1 MFITLKM
8 NKILLPLAFL
18 FAFCGTTKK
27 VEEPINDAPA
37 WVKNYPVIDGY
48 YVGIGIADKSSH
60 PQDYIQLAQ
69 QNALQNLSTQIKVNI
84 ATESVFLQMEREY
97 GFEEEFKSNIK
108 VKAQE
113 YIEGYE
119 MAGTFTQKNE
129 YWVYYR
135 LNIEKHNEIQKAKK
149 FEAIELSKN
158 YFDQAN
164 DSYNKP
170 KERYINFVSA
180 LSILKPYLS
189 DPLYTEYNRKNV
201 FLGNEI
207 ISSFRSFVDD
217 FRINYIGKKL
227 KIMIGDKVGN
237 IDMRVTHKDLPLKNV
252 NLNISSSILQVE
264 KISKT
269 TDENGIF
276 TVTIPKIV
284 STEPVQKMY
293 VSINF
298 EDWINE
304 STQDSFI
311 KKLIESVQTHQINI
325 PVYVYTPNIYVVSQ
339 EKHFNKEKVSPQL
352 KFAAESA
359 LNKLGFTPVSNKKD
373 ADLYMSI
380 FSNTE
385 KGQSINGQ
393 KMFTA
398 YLNLTIQVKDK
409 NDLIVFSDQA
419 NKIKGIQLDME
430 QANSDAYKRAKEE
443 IENTIIPNFVN
454 SFVK

>member
-1 MFITLKM
+1 M
-8 NKILLPLAFL
+8 NRLLLPLAFL

-27 VEEPINDAPA
+27 VEEPINVAPA
-37 WVKNYPVIDGY
+37 WVQNYPVIEGY
-48 YVGIGIADKSSH
+48 YVGIGIADKSTH
-60 PQDYIQLAQ
+60 PEEFIQVAQ

-108 VKAQE
+108 VKADE
-113 YIEGYE
+113 FIEGYE

-135 LNIEKHNEIQKAKK
+135 LNIEKHNEIQEARK
-149 FEAIELSKN
+149 FEAMELSKSYLN
-158 YFDQAN
+158 EAN

-170 KERYINFVSA
+170 QERYINFVSA

-189 DPLYTEYNRKNV
+189 DPLYTEYDRKNV

-217 FRINYIGKKL
+217 FRIKYVGKKI
-227 KIMIGDKVGN
+227 KVMIGDEVGDIKIQVN
-237 IDMRVTHKDLPLKNV
+237 HNQQPLKNV
-252 NLNISSSILQVE
+252 KLNISSSIMQVE
-264 KISKT
+264 KFSKT
-269 TDENGIF
+269 TDENGLF
-276 TVTIPKIV
+276 TVIVPKIT
-284 STEPVQKMY
+284 SADAIQKMF

-304 STQDSFI
+304 STSDAFI
-311 KKLIESVQTHQINI
+311 KKLIESIQTHQINI
-325 PVYVYTPNIYVVSQ
+325 PAYVYTPNIYVVSQ
-339 EKHFNKEKVSPQL
+339 EKHFNKEKVSTEL

-359 LNKLGFTPVSNKKD
+359 LNKLGFTAVSNKKD
-373 ADLYMSI
+373 ADLFMSI

-385 KGQSINGQ
+385 KGQVINGQ

-398 YLNLTIQVKDK
+398 FLNLTIQVKDN
-409 NDLIVFSDQA
+409 NDLIVFSDQV
-419 NKIKGIQLDME
+419 NKIKGIQLDIE
-430 QANSDAYKRAKEE
+430 SANSDAYKGAKEE
-443 IENTIIPNFVN
+443 IENSVIPNFVN

>member
-1 MFITLKM
+1 M
-8 NKILLPLAFL
+8 NRLLLPLAFL

-27 VEEPINDAPA
+27 VEEPINIAPA
-37 WVKNYPVIDGY
+37 WVQNYPVIEGY
-48 YVGIGIADKSSH
+48 YVGIGIADKSTH
-60 PQDYIQLAQ
+60 PEEFIQVAQ

-108 VKAQE
+108 VKADE

-135 LNIEKHNEIQKAKK
+135 LNIEKHNEIQEARK
-149 FEAIELSKN
+149 FEAMELSKSYLN
-158 YFDQAN
+158 EAN

-170 KERYINFVSA
+170 QERYINFVSA

-189 DPLYTEYNRKNV
+189 DPLYTEYDRKNV

-217 FRINYIGKKL
+217 FRMKYVGKKI
-227 KIMIGDKVGN
+227 KVMIGDEVGDIKIQVN
-237 IDMRVTHKDLPLKNV
+237 HNQQPLKNV
-252 NLNISSSILQVE
+252 KLNISSSIMQVE
-264 KISKT
+264 KFSET

-276 TVTIPKIV
+276 TVIVPKIT
-284 STEPVQKMY
+284 SAEAIQKMF

-304 STQDSFI
+304 STSDEFI
-311 KKLIESVQTHQINI
+311 KKLIESIQTHQINI
-325 PVYVYTPNIYVVSQ
+325 PAYVYTPNIYVVSH
-339 EKHFNKEKVSPQL
+339 EKHFNKEKVSTEL

-359 LNKLGFTPVSNKKD
+359 LNKLGFTAVSNKKD
-373 ADLYMSI
+373 ADLFMSI

-385 KGQSINGQ
+385 KGQVINGQ

-398 YLNLTIQVKDK
+398 YLNLTIQVKDN
-409 NDLIVFSDQA
+409 NDLIVFSDQV
-419 NKIKGIQLDME
+419 NKIKGIQLDIE
-430 QANSDAYKRAKEE
+430 SANSDAYKGAKEE
-443 IENTIIPNFVN
+443 IENTVIPNFVN

>member
-1 MFITLKM
+1 M
-8 NKILLPLAFL
+8 NRLLLPLAFL

-27 VEEPINDAPA
+27 VEEPINIAPA
-37 WVKNYPVIDGY
+37 WVQNYPVIEGY
-48 YVGIGIADKSSH
+48 YVGIGIADKSTH
-60 PQDYIQLAQ
+60 PEEFIQLAQ

-108 VKAQE
+108 VKADE

-135 LNIEKHNEIQKAKK
+135 LNIEKHNEIQEARK
-149 FEAIELSKN
+149 FEAMELSKSYLN
-158 YFDQAN
+158 EAN

-170 KERYINFVSA
+170 QERYINFVSA

-189 DPLYTEYNRKNV
+189 DPLYTEYDRKNV

-217 FRINYIGKKL
+217 FRMKYVGKKI
-227 KIMIGDKVGN
+227 KVMIGDEVGDIKIQVN
-237 IDMRVTHKDLPLKNV
+237 HKQQPLKNV
-252 NLNISSSILQVE
+252 KLNISSSIMQVE
-264 KISKT
+264 KFSET

-276 TVTIPKIV
+276 TVIVPKIT
-284 STEPVQKMY
+284 SAEAIQKMF

-304 STQDSFI
+304 STSDEFI
-311 KKLIESVQTHQINI
+311 KKLIESIQTHQINI
-325 PVYVYTPNIYVVSQ
+325 PAYVYTPNIYVVSQ
-339 EKHFNKEKVSPQL
+339 EKHFNKEKVSTEL

-359 LNKLGFTPVSNKKD
+359 LNKLGFTAVSNKKD
-373 ADLYMSI
+373 ADLFMSI

-385 KGQSINGQ
+385 KGQIINGQ

-398 YLNLTIQVKDK
+398 YLNLTIQVKDN
-409 NDLIVFSDQA
+409 NDLIVFSDQL
-419 NKIKGIQLDME
+419 NKIKGIQLDIE
-430 QANSDAYKRAKEE
+430 SANSDAYKGAKEE
-443 IENTIIPNFVN
+443 IENTVIPNFVN

>member
-1 MFITLKM
+1 M
-8 NKILLPLAFL
+8 NRLLLPLAFL

-27 VEEPINDAPA
+27 VEEPINIAPA
-37 WVKNYPVIDGY
+37 WVQNYPVIEGY
-48 YVGIGIADKSSH
+48 YVGIGIADKSTH
-60 PQDYIQLAQ
+60 PEEFIQLAQ

-108 VKAQE
+108 VKADE

-135 LNIEKHNEIQKAKK
+135 LNIEKHNEIQEARK
-149 FEAIELSKN
+149 FEAMELSKSYLN
-158 YFDQAN
+158 EAN

-170 KERYINFVSA
+170 QERYINFVSA

-189 DPLYTEYNRKNV
+189 DPLYTEYDRKNV

-217 FRINYIGKKL
+217 FRMKYVGKKI
-227 KIMIGDKVGN
+227 KVMIGDEVGDIKIQVN
-237 IDMRVTHKDLPLKNV
+237 HNQQPLKNV
-252 NLNISSSILQVE
+252 KLNISSSIMQVE
-264 KISKT
+264 KFSET

-276 TVTIPKIV
+276 TVIVPKIT
-284 STEPVQKMY
+284 SAEAIQKMF

-304 STQDSFI
+304 STSDEFI
-311 KKLIESVQTHQINI
+311 KKLIESIQTHQINI
-325 PVYVYTPNIYVVSQ
+325 PAYVYTPNIYVVSQ
-339 EKHFNKEKVSPQL
+339 EKHFNKEKVSTEL

-359 LNKLGFTPVSNKKD
+359 LNKLGFTAVSNKKD
-373 ADLYMSI
+373 ADLFMSI

-385 KGQSINGQ
+385 KGQIINGQ

-398 YLNLTIQVKDK
+398 YLNLTIQVKDN
-409 NDLIVFSDQA
+409 NDLIVFSDQL
-419 NKIKGIQLDME
+419 NKIKGIQLDIE
-430 QANSDAYKRAKEE
+430 SANSDAYKGAKEE
-443 IENTIIPNFVN
+443 IENTVIPNFVN

>member
-1 MFITLKM
+1 M
-8 NKILLPLAFL
+8 NRLLLPLAFL

-27 VEEPINDAPA
+27 VEEPINIAPA
-37 WVKNYPVIDGY
+37 WVQNYPVIEGY
-48 YVGIGIADKSSH
+48 YVGIGIADKSTH
-60 PQDYIQLAQ
+60 PEEFIQVAQ

-108 VKAQE
+108 VKADE

-135 LNIEKHNEIQKAKK
+135 LNIEKHNEIQEARK
-149 FEAIELSKN
+149 FEAMELSKSYLN
-158 YFDQAN
+158 EAN

-170 KERYINFVSA
+170 QKRYINFVSA

-189 DPLYTEYNRKNV
+189 DPLYTEYDRKNV

-217 FRINYIGKKL
+217 FRMKYVGKKI
-227 KIMIGDKVGN
+227 KVMIGDEVGDIKIQVN
-237 IDMRVTHKDLPLKNV
+237 HNQQPLKNV
-252 NLNISSSILQVE
+252 KLNISSSIMQVE
-264 KISKT
+264 KFSET

-276 TVTIPKIV
+276 TVIVPKIT
-284 STEPVQKMY
+284 SAEAIQKMF

-304 STQDSFI
+304 STSDEFI
-311 KKLIESVQTHQINI
+311 KKLIESIQTHQINI
-325 PVYVYTPNIYVVSQ
+325 PAYVYTPNIYVVSQ
-339 EKHFNKEKVSPQL
+339 EKHFNKEKVSTEL

-359 LNKLGFTPVSNKKD
+359 LNKLGFTAVSNKKD
-373 ADLYMSI
+373 ADLFMSI

-385 KGQSINGQ
+385 KGQVINGQ

-398 YLNLTIQVKDK
+398 YLNLTIQVKDN
-409 NDLIVFSDQA
+409 NDLIVFSDQV
-419 NKIKGIQLDME
+419 NKIKGIQLDIE
-430 QANSDAYKRAKEE
+430 SANSDAYKGAKEE
-443 IENTIIPNFVN
+443 IENTVIPNFVN

>member
-1 MFITLKM
+1 M
-8 NKILLPLAFL
+8 NRLLLPLAFL

-27 VEEPINDAPA
+27 VEEPINVAPA
-37 WVKNYPVIDGY
+37 WVQNYPVIEGY
-48 YVGIGIADKSSH
+48 YVGIGIADKSTH
-60 PQDYIQLAQ
+60 PEEFIQVAQ

-108 VKAQE
+108 VKADE
-113 YIEGYE
+113 FIEGYE

-135 LNIEKHNEIQKAKK
+135 LNIEKHNEIQEARK
-149 FEAIELSKN
+149 FEAMELSKSYLN
-158 YFDQAN
+158 EAN

-170 KERYINFVSA
+170 QERYINFVSA

-189 DPLYTEYNRKNV
+189 DPLYTEYDRKNV

-217 FRINYIGKKL
+217 FRIKYVGKKI
-227 KIMIGDKVGN
+227 KVMIGDEVGDIKIQVN
-237 IDMRVTHKDLPLKNV
+237 HNQQPLKNV
-252 NLNISSSILQVE
+252 KLNISSSIMQVE
-264 KISKT
+264 KFSKT
-269 TDENGIF
+269 TDENGLF
-276 TVTIPKIV
+276 TVIVPKIT
-284 STEPVQKMY
+284 SAEAIQKMF

-304 STQDSFI
+304 STSDVFI
-311 KKLIESVQTHQINI
+311 KKLIESIQTHQINI
-325 PVYVYTPNIYVVSQ
+325 PAYVYTPNIYVVSQ
-339 EKHFNKEKVSPQL
+339 EKHFNKEKVSTEL

-359 LNKLGFTPVSNKKD
+359 LNKLGFTAVSNKKD
-373 ADLYMSI
+373 ADLFMSI

-385 KGQSINGQ
+385 KGQVINGQ

-398 YLNLTIQVKDK
+398 FLNLTIQVKDN
-409 NDLIVFSDQA
+409 NDLIVFSDQV
-419 NKIKGIQLDME
+419 NKIKGIQLDIE
-430 QANSDAYKRAKEE
+430 SANSDAYKGAKEE
-443 IENTIIPNFVN
+443 IENSVIPNFVN

>member
-1 MFITLKM
+1 M
-8 NKILLPLAFL
+8 NKFLIPLAFL

-27 VEEPINDAPA
+27 VEEPINDLPA

-48 YVGIGIADKSSH
+48 YVGIGIADKSTH
-60 PQDYIQLAQ
+60 PEDFIQVAQ

-108 VKAQE
+108 VKANE

-135 LNIEKHNEIQKAKK
+135 LNIDKHNEIQKARK

-158 YFDQAN
+158 YLDEAN
-164 DSYNKP
+164 DSYNNTQ
-170 KERYINFVSA
+170 ERYINFVSA

-189 DPLYTEYNRKNV
+189 DPLFTEYNRKDV

-217 FRINYIGKKL
+217 FRINYVGKKI
-227 KIMIGDKVGN
+227 KVMIGDKVGN
-237 IDMRVTHKDLPLKNV
+237 IDILAKHNDKPLKNI

-264 KISKT
+264 KFSKT
-269 TDENGIF
+269 TDENGLF
-276 TVTIPKIV
+276 TAIVPKIT
-284 STEPVQKMY
+284 SPEPNQKIY
-293 VSINF
+293 ASINF
-298 EDWINE
+298 ENWINE
-304 STQDSFI
+304 STQDAFI

-325 PVYVYTPNIYVVSQ
+325 PVYVYTPNVFVVSQ
-339 EKHFNKEKVSPQL
+339 EKYFNKEKVNPEL

-373 ADLYMSI
+373 ADLYMNI
-380 FSNTE
+380 YSNTE
-385 KGQSINGQ
+385 KGQAINGQ

-398 YLNLTIQVKDK
+398 YLNLTIQVKDN

>member
-1 MFITLKM
+1 M
-8 NKILLPLAFL
+8 NRLLLPLAFL

-27 VEEPINDAPA
+27 VEEPINIAPA
-37 WVKNYPVIDGY
+37 WVQNYPVIEGY
-48 YVGIGIADKSSH
+48 YVGIGIADKSTH
-60 PQDYIQLAQ
+60 PEEFIQLAQ

-108 VKAQE
+108 VKADE

-135 LNIEKHNEIQKAKK
+135 LNIEKHNEIQEARK
-149 FEAIELSKN
+149 FEAMELSKSYLN
-158 YFDQAN
+158 EAN

-170 KERYINFVSA
+170 QERYINFVSA

-189 DPLYTEYNRKNV
+189 DPLYTEYDRKNV

-217 FRINYIGKKL
+217 FRMKYVGKKI
-227 KIMIGDKVGN
+227 KVMIGDEVGDIKIQVN
-237 IDMRVTHKDLPLKNV
+237 HNQQPLKNV
-252 NLNISSSILQVE
+252 KLNISSSIMQVE
-264 KISKT
+264 KFSET

-276 TVTIPKIV
+276 TVIVPKIT
-284 STEPVQKMY
+284 SAEAIQKMF

-304 STQDSFI
+304 STSDEFI
-311 KKLIESVQTHQINI
+311 KKLIESIQTHQINI
-325 PVYVYTPNIYVVSQ
+325 PAYVYTPNIYVVSQ
-339 EKHFNKEKVSPQL
+339 EKHFNKEKVSTEL

-359 LNKLGFTPVSNKKD
+359 LNKLGFTAVSNKKD
-373 ADLYMSI
+373 ADLFMSI

-385 KGQSINGQ
+385 KGQIINGQ

-398 YLNLTIQVKDK
+398 YLNLTIQVKDN
-409 NDLIVFSDQA
+409 NDLIVFSDQL
-419 NKIKGIQLDME
+419 NKIKGIQLDLE
-430 QANSDAYKRAKEE
+430 SANSDAYKGAKEE
-443 IENTIIPNFVN
+443 IENTVIPNFVN

>member
-1 MFITLKM
+1 M
-8 NKILLPLAFL
+8 NRLLLPLAFL

-27 VEEPINDAPA
+27 VEEPINIAPA
-37 WVKNYPVIDGY
+37 WVQNYPVIEGY
-48 YVGIGIADKSSH
+48 YVGIGIADKSTH
-60 PQDYIQLAQ
+60 PEEFIQVAQ

-108 VKAQE
+108 VKADE

-135 LNIEKHNEIQKAKK
+135 LNIEKHNEIQEARK
-149 FEAIELSKN
+149 FEAMELSKSYLN
-158 YFDQAN
+158 EAN

-170 KERYINFVSA
+170 QERYINFVSA

-189 DPLYTEYNRKNV
+189 DPLYTEYDRKNV

-217 FRINYIGKKL
+217 FRIKYVGKKI
-227 KIMIGDKVGN
+227 KVMIGDEVGDIKIQVN
-237 IDMRVTHKDLPLKNV
+237 HNQQPLKNV
-252 NLNISSSILQVE
+252 KLNISSSIMQVE
-264 KISKT
+264 KFSKT
-269 TDENGIF
+269 TDENGLF
-276 TVTIPKIV
+276 TVIVPKIT
-284 STEPVQKMY
+284 SAEAIQKMF

-304 STQDSFI
+304 STSDEFI
-311 KKLIESVQTHQINI
+311 KKLIESIQTHQINI
-325 PVYVYTPNIYVVSQ
+325 PAYVYTPKIYVVSQ
-339 EKHFNKEKVSPQL
+339 EKHFSKEKVSKEL

-359 LNKLGFTPVSNKKD
+359 LNKLGFTAVSNKKD
-373 ADLYMSI
+373 ADLFMSI

-385 KGQSINGQ
+385 KGQVINGQ

-398 YLNLTIQVKDK
+398 FLNLTIQVKDN
-409 NDLIVFSDQA
+409 NDLIVFSDQV
-419 NKIKGIQLDME
+419 NKIKGIQLDIE
-430 QANSDAYKRAKEE
+430 SANSDAYKGAKEE
-443 IENTIIPNFVN
+443 IENTVIPNFVN

>member
-1 MFITLKM
+1 M
-8 NKILLPLAFL
+8 NRLLLPLAFL

-27 VEEPINDAPA
+27 VEEPINVAPA
-37 WVKNYPVIDGY
+37 WVQNYPVIEGY
-48 YVGIGIADKSSH
+48 YVGIGIADKSTH
-60 PQDYIQLAQ
+60 PEEFIQVAQ

-108 VKAQE
+108 VKADE
-113 YIEGYE
+113 FIEGYE

-135 LNIEKHNEIQKAKK
+135 LNIEKHNEIQEARK
-149 FEAIELSKN
+149 FEAMELSKSYLN
-158 YFDQAN
+158 EAN

-170 KERYINFVSA
+170 QERYINFVSA

-189 DPLYTEYNRKNV
+189 DPLYTEYDRKNV

-217 FRINYIGKKL
+217 FRIKYVGKKI
-227 KIMIGDKVGN
+227 KVMIGDEVGDIKIQVN
-237 IDMRVTHKDLPLKNV
+237 HNQQPLKNV
-252 NLNISSSILQVE
+252 KLNISSSIMQVE
-264 KISKT
+264 KFSKT
-269 TDENGIF
+269 TDENGLF
-276 TVTIPKIV
+276 TVIVPKIT
-284 STEPVQKMY
+284 SAEAIQKMF

-304 STQDSFI
+304 STSDAFI
-311 KKLIESVQTHQINI
+311 KKLIESIQTHQINI
-325 PVYVYTPNIYVVSQ
+325 PAYVYTPNIYVVSQ
-339 EKHFNKEKVSPQL
+339 EKHFNKEKVSTEL

-359 LNKLGFTPVSNKKD
+359 LNKLGFTAVSNKKD
-373 ADLYMSI
+373 ADLFMSI

-385 KGQSINGQ
+385 KGQVINGQ

-398 YLNLTIQVKDK
+398 FLNLTIQVKDN
-409 NDLIVFSDQA
+409 NDLIVFSDQV
-419 NKIKGIQLDME
+419 NKIKGIQLDIE
-430 QANSDAYKRAKEE
+430 SANSDAYKGAKEE
-443 IENTIIPNFVN
+443 IENSVIPNFVN

>member
-1 MFITLKM
+1 M
-8 NKILLPLAFL
+8 NRLLLPLAFL

-27 VEEPINDAPA
+27 VEEPINIAPA
-37 WVKNYPVIDGY
+37 WVQNYPVIEGY
-48 YVGIGIADKSSH
+48 YVGIGIADKSTH
-60 PQDYIQLAQ
+60 PEEFIQVAQ

-108 VKAQE
+108 VKADE

-135 LNIEKHNEIQKAKK
+135 LNIEKHNEIQEARK
-149 FEAIELSKN
+149 FEAMELSKSYLN
-158 YFDQAN
+158 EAN

-170 KERYINFVSA
+170 QERYINFVSA

-217 FRINYIGKKL
+217 FRMKYVGKKI
-227 KIMIGDKVGN
+227 KVMIGDEVGDIKIQVN
-237 IDMRVTHKDLPLKNV
+237 HNQQPLKNV
-252 NLNISSSILQVE
+252 KLNISSSIMQVE
-264 KISKT
+264 KFSET

-276 TVTIPKIV
+276 TVIVPKIT
-284 STEPVQKMY
+284 SAEAIQKMF

-304 STQDSFI
+304 STSDEFI
-311 KKLIESVQTHQINI
+311 KKLIESIQTHQINI
-325 PVYVYTPNIYVVSQ
+325 PAYVYTPNIYVVSQ
-339 EKHFNKEKVSPQL
+339 EKHFNKEKVSTEL

-359 LNKLGFTPVSNKKD
+359 LNKLGFTAVSNKKD
-373 ADLYMSI
+373 ADLFMSI

-385 KGQSINGQ
+385 KGQVINGQ

-398 YLNLTIQVKDK
+398 YLNLTIQVKDN
-409 NDLIVFSDQA
+409 NDLIVFSDQV
-419 NKIKGIQLDME
+419 NKIKGIQLDIE
-430 QANSDAYKRAKEE
+430 SANSDAYKGAKEE
-443 IENTIIPNFVN
+443 IENTVIPNFVN

>member
-1 MFITLKM
+1 M
-8 NKILLPLAFL
+8 NKFLLPLALL
-18 FAFCGTTKK
+18 FAFCGTSQK

-48 YVGIGIADKSSH
+48 YVGIGIADKSTH
-60 PQDYIQLAQ
+60 PENYIQLAQ

-84 ATESVFLQMEREY
+84 ASESVFLQMEREY

-108 VKAQE
+108 VKANE

-119 MAGTFTQKNE
+119 MVGTYTQTNE

-135 LNIEKHNEIQKAKK
+135 LNIEKHEEIQRARK
-149 FEAIELSKN
+149 FEAIELAKN
-158 YFDQAN
+158 YLNEAN

-170 KERYINFVSA
+170 QERYVSFVSA
-180 LSILKPYLS
+180 LSVLKPYLS
-189 DPLYTEYNRKNV
+189 DPLFTEYDRKKV
-201 FLGNEI
+201 FLGSEI

-217 FRINYIGKKL
+217 FRINYVGKKIKVMIGDEVGNIKVLVQHDKKALKNIKL
-227 KIMIGDKVGN
+227 KISSD
-237 IDMRVTHKDLPLKNV
+237 
-252 NLNISSSILQVE
+252 NLVVE
-264 KISKT
+264 KFSET

-276 TVTIPKIV
+276 TAIVPKIT
-284 STEPVQKMY
+284 STEAVQKMY

-298 EDWINE
+298 EDWINQ

-311 KKLIESVQTHQINI
+311 KKLIESIPTHQINI
-325 PVYVYTPNIYVVSQ
+325 PVYVYTPNVYVSSE
-339 EKHFNKEKVSPQL
+339 EKHFGKTKISSDL

-359 LNKLGFTPVSNKKD
+359 LNKLGFTAVSNKND
-373 ADLYMSI
+373 ADLYMKILSD
-380 FSNTE
+380 TE
-385 KGQSINGQ
+385 KGKVINGQ

-398 YLNLTIQVKDK
+398 YLNLTIQVKDN

-419 NKIKGIQLDME
+419 NKIKGIQLDLNL
-430 QANSDAYKRAKEE
+430 ANSDAYKAAKEE
-443 IENTIIPNFVN
+443 IENTIIPNFVH

>member
-1 MFITLKM
+1 M
-8 NKILLPLAFL
+8 NRLLLPLAFL

-27 VEEPINDAPA
+27 VEEPINIAPT
-37 WVKNYPVIDGY
+37 WVQNYPVIEGY
-48 YVGIGIADKSSH
+48 YVGIGIADKSTH
-60 PQDYIQLAQ
+60 PEEFIQVAQ

-108 VKAQE
+108 VRADE

-135 LNIEKHNEIQKAKK
+135 LNIEKHNEIQEARK
-149 FEAIELSKN
+149 FEAMELSKSYLN
-158 YFDQAN
+158 EAN

-189 DPLYTEYNRKNV
+189 DPLYTEYDRKNV

-217 FRINYIGKKL
+217 FRMKYVGKKI
-227 KIMIGDKVGN
+227 KVMIGDEVGDIKIQVN
-237 IDMRVTHKDLPLKNV
+237 HNQQPLKNV
-252 NLNISSSILQVE
+252 KLNISSSIMQVE
-264 KISKT
+264 KFSET
-269 TDENGIF
+269 TDETGIF
-276 TVTIPKIV
+276 TVIVPKIT
-284 STEPVQKMY
+284 SAEAIQKMF

-304 STQDSFI
+304 STSDEFI
-311 KKLIESVQTHQINI
+311 KKLIESIQTHQINI
-325 PVYVYTPNIYVVSQ
+325 PAYVYTPNIYVVSQ
-339 EKHFNKEKVSPQL
+339 EKHFNKEKVSTEL

-359 LNKLGFTPVSNKKD
+359 LNKLGFTAVSNKKD
-373 ADLYMSI
+373 ADLFMSI

-385 KGQSINGQ
+385 KGQVINGQ

-398 YLNLTIQVKDK
+398 YLNLTIQVKDN
-409 NDLIVFSDQA
+409 NDLIVFSNQV
-419 NKIKGIQLDME
+419 NKIKGIQLDIE
-430 QANSDAYKRAKEE
+430 SANSDAYKGAKEE
-443 IENTIIPNFVN
+443 IQNTVIPNFVN

>member
-1 MFITLKM
+1 M
-8 NKILLPLAFL
+8 NRLLLPLAFL

-27 VEEPINDAPA
+27 VEEPINIAPA
-37 WVKNYPVIDGY
+37 WVQNYPVIEGY
-48 YVGIGIADKSSH
+48 YVGIGIADKSTH
-60 PQDYIQLAQ
+60 PEEFIQVAQ

-108 VKAQE
+108 IKADE

-135 LNIEKHNEIQKAKK
+135 LNIEKHNEIQEARK
-149 FEAIELSKN
+149 FEAMELSKSYLN
-158 YFDQAN
+158 EAN

-170 KERYINFVSA
+170 QERYINFVSA

-189 DPLYTEYNRKNV
+189 DPLYTEYDRKNV

-217 FRINYIGKKL
+217 FRMKYVGKKI
-227 KIMIGDKVGN
+227 KVMIGDEVGDIKIQVN
-237 IDMRVTHKDLPLKNV
+237 HNQQPLKNV
-252 NLNISSSILQVE
+252 KLNISSSIMQVE
-264 KISKT
+264 KFSET

-276 TVTIPKIV
+276 TVIVPKIT
-284 STEPVQKMY
+284 SAEAIQKMF

-304 STQDSFI
+304 STSDEFI
-311 KKLIESVQTHQINI
+311 KKLIESIQTHQINI
-325 PVYVYTPNIYVVSQ
+325 PAYVYTPNIYVVSQ
-339 EKHFNKEKVSPQL
+339 EKHFNKEKVSTEL

-359 LNKLGFTPVSNKKD
+359 LNKLGFTAVSNKKD
-373 ADLYMSI
+373 ADLFMSI

-385 KGQSINGQ
+385 KGQVINGQ

-398 YLNLTIQVKDK
+398 YLNLTIQVKDN
-409 NDLIVFSDQA
+409 NDLIVFSDQV
-419 NKIKGIQLDME
+419 NKIKGIQLDIE
-430 QANSDAYKRAKEE
+430 SANSDAYKGAKEE
-443 IENTIIPNFVN
+443 IENTVIPNFVN

>member
-1 MFITLKM
+1 M
-8 NKILLPLAFL
+8 NRLLLPLAFL

-27 VEEPINDAPA
+27 VEEPINIAPA
-37 WVKNYPVIDGY
+37 WVQNYPVIEGY
-48 YVGIGIADKSSH
+48 YVGIGIADKSTH
-60 PQDYIQLAQ
+60 PEEFIQVAQ

-108 VKAQE
+108 VKADE

-135 LNIEKHNEIQKAKK
+135 LNIEKHNEIQEARK
-149 FEAIELSKN
+149 FEAMELSKSYLN
-158 YFDQAN
+158 EAN

-170 KERYINFVSA
+170 QERYINFVSA

-189 DPLYTEYNRKNV
+189 DPLYTEYDRKNV

-217 FRINYIGKKL
+217 FRMKYVGKKI
-227 KIMIGDKVGN
+227 KVMIGDEVGDIKIQVN
-237 IDMRVTHKDLPLKNV
+237 HNQQPLKNV
-252 NLNISSSILQVE
+252 KLNISSSIMQVE
-264 KISKT
+264 KFSET

-276 TVTIPKIV
+276 TVIVPKIT
-284 STEPVQKMY
+284 SAEAIQKMF

-304 STQDSFI
+304 STSDEFI
-311 KKLIESVQTHQINI
+311 KKLIESIQTHQINI
-325 PVYVYTPNIYVVSQ
+325 PAYVYTPNIYVVSQ
-339 EKHFNKEKVSPQL
+339 EKHFNKEKVSTEL

-359 LNKLGFTPVSNKKD
+359 LNKLGFTAVSNKKD
-373 ADLYMSI
+373 ADLFMSI

-385 KGQSINGQ
+385 KGQVINGQ

-398 YLNLTIQVKDK
+398 YLNLTIQVKDN
-409 NDLIVFSDQA
+409 NDLIVFSDQV
-419 NKIKGIQLDME
+419 NKIKGIQLDIE
-430 QANSDAYKRAKEE
+430 SANSDAYKGAKEE
-443 IENTIIPNFVN
+443 IENTVIPNFVN

>member
-1 MFITLKM
+1 M
-8 NKILLPLAFL
+8 NRLLLPLAFL

-27 VEEPINDAPA
+27 VEEPINIAPA
-37 WVKNYPVIDGY
+37 WVQNYPVIEGY
-48 YVGIGIADKSSH
+48 YVGIGIADKSTH
-60 PQDYIQLAQ
+60 PEEFIQVAQ

-108 VKAQE
+108 VKADE

-135 LNIEKHNEIQKAKK
+135 LNIEKHNEIQEARK
-149 FEAIELSKN
+149 FEAMELSKSYLN
-158 YFDQAN
+158 EAN

-170 KERYINFVSA
+170 PERYINFVSA

-189 DPLYTEYNRKNV
+189 DPLYTEYDRKNV

-217 FRINYIGKKL
+217 FRMKYVGKKI
-227 KIMIGDKVGN
+227 KVMIGDEVGDIKIQVN
-237 IDMRVTHKDLPLKNV
+237 HNQQPLKNV
-252 NLNISSSILQVE
+252 KLNISSSIMQVE
-264 KISKT
+264 KFSET

-276 TVTIPKIV
+276 TVIVPKIT
-284 STEPVQKMY
+284 SAEAIQKMF

-304 STQDSFI
+304 STSDEFI
-311 KKLIESVQTHQINI
+311 KKLIESIQTHQINI
-325 PVYVYTPNIYVVSQ
+325 PAYVYTPNIYVVSQ
-339 EKHFNKEKVSPQL
+339 EKHFNKEKVSTEL

-359 LNKLGFTPVSNKKD
+359 LNKLGFTAVSNKKD
-373 ADLYMSI
+373 ADLFMSI

-385 KGQSINGQ
+385 KGQVINGQ

-398 YLNLTIQVKDK
+398 YLNLTIQVKDN
-409 NDLIVFSDQA
+409 NDLIVFSDQV
-419 NKIKGIQLDME
+419 NKIKGIQLDIE
-430 QANSDAYKRAKEE
+430 SANSDAYKGAKEE
-443 IENTIIPNFVN
+443 IENTVIPNFVN